1 MAQKRLD
8 DSNIGTALQQ
18 VGRKTVAQRVQRH
31 ALTARAQQGE
41 RMRRIGVLMSN
52 VESDPE
58 VQTWMAAF
66 REGLRK
72 LGWVQD
78 RNIRIDARWGAA
90 DYERL
95 RIYAAELSRLAPDV
109 IFAGATPALV
119 ALQRETSSLPIV
131 FTQVSDPV
139 KLGLIA
145 SLARPGGNITGFAI
159 VEHAIAGKW
168 LELLKDTASGTTR
181 ILVLSDPNTPSHGP
195 YVQAIESAAPSF
207 GVQLTLADV
216 RSSDEIERAVN
227 AFAQQPNGALIVV
240 PNPVTILHRDLI
252 FTLAARHR
260 LPAVYPYRFFASSGG
275 FISYGTDIT
284 DQYRQ
289 AATYVDRILKG
300 QNPGEL
306 PVQLPT
312 KYDLVVNL
320 KTAKALGITVPI
332 SLLVRADEVIE

>member
-195 YVQAIESAAPSF
+195 CLSNIFLHHVLDEWF
-207 GVQLTLADV
+207 EFDV
-216 RSSDEIERAVN
+216 RPR
-227 AFAQQPNGALIVV
+227 
-240 PNPVTILHRDLI
+240 
-252 FTLAARHR
+252 
-260 LPAVYPYRFFASSGG
+260 
-275 FISYGTDIT
+275 
-284 DQYRQ
+284 
-289 AATYVDRILKG
+289 LKG
-300 QNPGEL
+300 RCTL
-306 PVQLPT
+306 IRFADDAV
-312 KYDLVVNL
+312 
-320 KTAKALGITVPI
+320 LGHIYRR
-332 SLLVRADEVIE
+332 SSRRRHHSEYN